1 MALMLNGMGVS
12 RGVSIG
18 DVFILRRNQHE
29 YSEQKIEKKN
39 LAKEVKRY
47 KSAHSS
53 AKKQLQKIRK
63 AIPKESPDDVSTFIE
78 THLLMLDDAMMATS
92 PIEIINATQL

>member
-18 DVFILRRNQHE
+18 DVFILRRSQYE
-29 YSEQKIEKKN
+29 YVEQKLEKKQ
-39 LAKEVKRY
+39 LTQEVKRY
-47 KSAHSS
+47 KTAHSN
-53 AKKQLQKIRK
+53 ARKQLLKLRK
-63 AIPKESPDDVSTFIE
+63 EIPKDSPDDVSTFIE

-92 PIEIINATQL
+92 PIEIIG